1 MQQQHANSF
10 ALHLYLEYTLS
21 FYSSLQNV
29 SSLYIPIHF
38 NCMHTVA
45 MEGLCMLSL

>member
-1 MQQQHANSF
+1 MRTASHCTST
-10 ALHLYLEYTLS
+10 LSEYTLS

-29 SSLYIPIHF
+29 SSLYIPMHF
-38 NCMHTVA
+38 NCMHTMA